1 MSFRKGRALEKIEEI
16 LDEPQKKF
24 IVEKEKNIVEDNDVL
39 LVANL
44 KKLNSNLLLR
54 LNDYEKNSNK
64 LIKENR
70 KLVNKDKN
78 FNKSIEKIK
87 LENEEKIKKIKLEN
101 EEKIKKIKLE
111 NEENKKE
118 EKEKNKQKITELCQI
133 EEKKR
138 KRITEQQK
146 KNNEKY
152 NNQMN
157 DLKIQHDESIEN
169 FKKEEKEK
177 NEIKFQNLNE
187 EYNEKIKKKENSLE
201 EIYNLKT
208 EGEMEKIIKEKNE
221 THNQLVH
228 KIQITEDIENSIKE
242 QMLELKINLNNGHK
256 FNNSN
261 YYVICLCDFDKD
273 NTNKILIENELNN
286 IFPEIE
292 YIPYFQFHSEYITRI
307 ISILKCLEKF
317 LEHEEKNLI
326 FFEYDFQWLFNKDI
340 ILGKLNSIK
349 DIDFN
354 LIVLNYNNL
363 HLTYKNNDN
372 DNDNLIGIKKNLND
386 INSFIINKKYTKK
399 LMKILEIIITDIVKN
414 KNNNNK
420 LYENSFNKIIKDN
433 KCYGMLPSLGKQR
446 SIYNDEENMN
456 CLITILDDD
465 EILYKQIPY
474 MYKIIKKASYNFSH
488 NNYIYLNEKDDLSIA
503 IIKYCYENFPKLDY
517 LFFFRNGYKYTKT
530 KIQSIFKKVIMLD
543 SNLILDKNN
552 KNFCI
557 KLKKENLDL
566 KNLINNK
573 DFKIIDFN

>member
-1 MSFRKGRALEKIEEI
+1 MSFRKGRTLEKVEEI
-16 LDEPQKKF
+16 LDEPRKEF
-24 IVEKEKNIVEDNDVL
+24 IIEKEEDIIENNI
-39 LVANL
+39 LVSNL
-44 KKLNSNLLLR
+44 KKLNNNLLLR
-54 LNDYEKNSNK
+54 LNDCEKNNNK

-70 KLVNKDKN
+70 KLVNKDKIL
-78 FNKSIEKIK
+78 NKSIEKIK
-87 LENEEKIKKIKLEN
+87 FENEEKIE
-101 EEKIKKIKLE
+101 KIKLE

-118 EKEKNKQKITELCQI
+118 EEEKNKQKITELNELQKTEIEYICHR

-138 KRITEQQK
+138 KRIIEQKK
-146 KNNEKY
+146 KNNENY
-152 NNQMN
+152 NNRMN

-169 FKKEEKEK
+169 LKKEEKEK

-187 EYNEKIKKKENSLE
+187 EYNEKMKKKEKSLE

-208 EGEMEKIIKEKNE
+208 EEEMEKIIKEKNE

-242 QMLELKINLNNGHK
+242 KMLELKINLNNGYK

-261 YYVICLCDFDKD
+261 YHVICLCDFDKD

-292 YIPYFQFHSEYITRI
+292 YIPYFRFHSEYVTRI

-326 FFEYDFQWLFNKDI
+326 FFEYDFQWLFDKDI
-340 ILGKLNSIK
+340 ILEKLNSIK

-354 LIVLNYNNL
+354 LIVLNYNNSY
-363 HLTYKNNDN
+363 LTYKNENN
-372 DNDNLIGIKKNLND
+372 DNDNLIGIKKNLNN

-399 LMKILEIIITDIVKN
+399 LIKILEIIITDIVKN

-433 KCYGMLPSLGKQR
+433 NCYGMLPSLGKQR
-446 SIYNDEENMN
+446 LIYNNEENMN
-456 CLITILDDD
+456 CLITILDDG

-557 KLKKENLDL
+557 KLKKENLNIN
-566 KNLINNK
+566 NLLNNK
-573 DFKIIDFN
+573 DFKIIDFQ